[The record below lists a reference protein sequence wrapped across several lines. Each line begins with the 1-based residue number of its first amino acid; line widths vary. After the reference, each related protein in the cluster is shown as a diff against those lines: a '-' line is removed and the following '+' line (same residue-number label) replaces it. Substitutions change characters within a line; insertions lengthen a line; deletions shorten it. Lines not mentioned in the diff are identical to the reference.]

1 MLSGPIVHRDV
12 FRAMPP
18 PNFSSVTRGDRR
30 RSHGAC
36 MPLRARRARRRR
48 QEGRDGLHSQV
59 GLAGRDGARAVRS
72 SGSPAVTATASAC
85 CQLHPTL
92 ARACLH
98 RECYI
103 EGEGG
108 SKKRGARPHPAA
120 SARCLT
126 HAHQQQH
133 HRCHV
138 HPSATRHATHA
149 RSRHRRCGQGRE
161 QGLQVDEGHAVAL
174 EQLARRHLPR

>member
-1 MLSGPIVHRDV
+1 MSVPHMLSGPGLQSCEPDV

-98 RECYI
+98 RECFI

-126 HAHQQQH
+126 HAHQH
-133 HRCHV
+133 HRRRRHV
-138 HPSATRHATHA
+138 HPPIRHTPRHSRTHA
-149 RSRHRRCGQGRE
+149 PQ
-161 QGLQVDEGHAVAL
+161 AVW
-174 EQLARRHLPR
+174 PRA